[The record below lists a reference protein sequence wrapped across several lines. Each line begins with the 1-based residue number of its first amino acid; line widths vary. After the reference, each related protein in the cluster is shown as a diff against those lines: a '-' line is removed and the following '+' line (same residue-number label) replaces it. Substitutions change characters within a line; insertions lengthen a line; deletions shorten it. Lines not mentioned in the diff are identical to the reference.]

1 MGYME
6 NTWKNNFI
14 LLWATA
20 RRDTDASQVVLPSPT
35 PYLCGLLLG
44 KI

>member
-1 MGYME
+1 MEVME
-6 NTWKNNFI
+6 NTLKNNNI
-14 LLWATA
+14 ILWATA
-20 RRDTDASQVVLPSPT
+20 RRDTDASQVVLQSPT